1 MAALTAE
8 TLPWQLLPAGRRR
21 ALPPALRE
29 VLYDRGSLTARVR
42 ARCPARFRVVLLG
55 QWADRLDPTGAGVL
69 QLAPRA
75 RVLRRE
81 VLLCCGSVP
90 LVFAHSVLPAASLT
104 GPWRRLGRLGV
115 RPLGAT
121 LFDDRRVR
129 RSAIRVVRLPP
140 HGLAARHIAAAV
152 TTIGKFGPAAPLHG
166 RYSIFQL
173 AARRVFV
180 SEFFLPQWQDRQPA
194 MEDGA

>member
-1 MAALTAE
+1 MALTAE

-21 ALPPALRE
+21 ALPPGLRDA
-29 VLYDRGSLTARVR
+29 LYDRRSLTARVR
-42 ARCPARFRVVLLG
+42 ARCPERFRVALLG
-55 QWADRLDPTGAGVL
+55 QRADRLDPAGASVL

-75 RVLRRE
+75 PVLRRE

-129 RSAIRVVRLPP
+129 RSAIRVVRLPSHSP
-140 HGLAARHIAAAV
+140 AARHIAVALTAAGEPV
-152 TTIGKFGPAAPLHG
+152 PGAPLYG

-173 AARRVFV
+173 ATRRVFV
-180 SEFFLPQWQDRQPA
+180 SEFFLPRWHDRRPVA
-194 MEDGA
+194 EDSA